1 MDTYLRGQG
10 RSLALGRAGLEGS
23 GASGAQ
29 LRGGY
34 QAMASNSQANAG
46 QFYNQLAP
54 QMQKSRMETDRY
66 NQGISQQ
73 NQQME
78 LMEDKFAMQ
87 NDPMNSLSLGIE
99 QAGTNLSQLGV
110 DQLRLNNM
118 GTANYGAFGDFMKN
132 MFNAEDS

>member
-1 MDTYLRGQG
+1 
-10 RSLALGRAGLEGS
+10 
-23 GASGAQ
+23 
-29 LRGGY
+29 
-34 QAMASNSQANAG
+34 
-46 QFYNQLAP
+46 
-54 QMQKSRMETDRY
+54 MQKSRMETDRY

-78 LMEDKFAMQ
+78 LMEDQFAMQ

-99 QAGTNLSQLGV
+99 QAGTNLSQLGM